1 MHIQQDEIRKEEK
14 WQQQQQQQSNQQ
26 TSTDHAG
33 TAQTKVG
40 ATF

>member
-14 WQQQQQQQSNQQ
+14 WQQQQQSNQQ

-33 TAQTKVG
+33 TAQIKVG